1 MNLSQLDKIG
11 ASNEQPQSI
20 LCSIPEAIAEAK
32 AGRMVIFVDDE
43 NRENEGDLVIPADLA
58 TAEAIT
64 FMARN
69 GCGLVCM
76 PILPARAR
84 SLDLSL
90 MPRRNMPDN
99 MCAFTLSV
107 EAVSGVTT
115 GISAADRA
123 RTVEV
128 MMDPETGPDGI
139 ATPGHLFPLI
149 AKEGGV
155 LERAGHTEAAIDLAV
170 LAGCR
175 PGAVICE
182 VMNEDGTMA
191 RLPDLVKFADANG
204 LKIASIAALIEYR
217 EQLEIDK
224 NFAMAAG

>member
-1 MNLSQLDKIG
+1 MNVVAVSDNK
-11 ASNEQPQSI
+11 SETV

-32 AGRMVIFVDDE
+32 AGRMVVFVDDE
-43 NRENEGDLVIPADLA
+43 DRENEGDLVIPADFA
-58 TAEAIT
+58 TAEIIA
-64 FMARN
+64 FMARY

-76 PILPARAR
+76 PILPSRAEA
-84 SLDLSL
+84 LDLPL

-107 EAVSGVTT
+107 EATTDVTT

-123 RTVEV
+123 KTVEV
-128 MMDPETGPDGI
+128 MMDPNMGPMDI

-149 AKEGGV
+149 AKAGGV

-191 RLPDLVKFADANG
+191 RLPELVEFAAEHG
-204 LKIASIAALIEYR
+204 FKIASIAALIEYR
-217 EQLEIDK
+217 EQVKAEAALPI
-224 NFAMAAG
+224 AAG